1 MLNLNCRGRLI
12 TFERPLVMGILNV
25 TGDSFY
31 AGSRYSSE
39 DDVLAGAGRMLEQ
52 GADMLDIGG
61 QSTRPGA
68 RQLEPEEEL
77 QKVVGAVKAV
87 RKKFPEIIISVD
99 TFLSVV
105 ARAAIEAGADLIN
118 DISAGTLDPSLL
130 DTVAELK
137 VPYVLMHMKGSPRDM
152 QTNPVY
158 ANVTME
164 VLDFLIRKLAEC
176 KSRGIHDIIVD
187 PGIGFGKTQEN
198 NFTLLHD
205 LELFRMLECP
215 ILLGVSRKSVIY
227 HTLKT
232 DPSDALNGT
241 TVLNTIGLM
250 NGASILR
257 VHDVK
262 QAVEAVKLFVTY
274 RGNSTEYSAG

>member
-1 MLNLNCRGRLI
+1 MLNLNCRGRLL

-31 AGSRYSSE
+31 AASRYSSE
-39 DDVLAGAGRMLEQ
+39 DEVLAAAERMVAQ

-68 RQLEPEEEL
+68 RQLEPAEEL
-77 QKVVGAVKAV
+77 EKVVGAVKAV

-118 DISAGTLDPSLL
+118 DISAGALDPLLL
-130 DTVAELK
+130 DTVADLK

-158 ANVTME
+158 DNVTME
-164 VLDFLIRKLAEC
+164 VLDFLIRKLAAC

-205 LELFRMLECP
+205 LELFKMLDCP

-227 HTLKT
+227 HTLET

-274 RGNSTEYSAG
+274 RGTSAAYSAA